1 LGLVGKSIGVCMCSQ
16 ITAAATV
23 CVLLLIQAVARGDPA
38 AFAAPATQP
47 AAPAA
52 RPAVEPNGTDLTQLP
67 LEDLMNVDVTSVSKK
82 KQSIGDAP
90 AAVSVISADD
100 ISRSGYSTI
109 PDLLRL
115 APGVDV
121 GQINSFTWGIGVR
134 GLNDEFANKLL
145 VLQDGRSLYTP
156 LFGGVYWDT
165 VDYVLEDL
173 DRIEVI
179 RGPGATLWGAD
190 AVDGVINITSKDSRD
205 TQGWLLSLRGSNED
219 SDFSVRYGGRLSD
232 DTTYRV
238 YLKAKYTNEF
248 DDARGDSAGDDWY
261 GLRGGFR
268 IDKHPSDDDTFTLQG
283 DVGDNRI
290 RQPTVVT
297 LPGAS
302 VQTVT
307 TMGRTDASG
316 NLLGR
321 WEHRSGDD
329 SDFSLQVYYDYLKV
343 DPQVYDYQQ
352 NTFDIDFHHRFK
364 IGQGNEV
371 SWGLG
376 YRLIGSDISA
386 TPGLTGFPPTRNDNL
401 FSAFVQDT
409 LTLQPE
415 KWFLT
420 IGSKFEHNDYTGFE
434 VEPSARL
441 LWKPDK
447 QNSVWAAVSRA
458 VSTPSRVEENARVV
472 YQTGGTGIDLASNP
486 NQKSEELVA
495 FELGY
500 RTQPVKDVSIDI
512 AAFYNKYDRLRS
524 EHAGAP
530 ISISPLI
537 IPVTWENDVAGDT
550 FGGEVSATV
559 RLSETWRL
567 QGSYSLLDAR
577 FGSPDP
583 GDLSTASG
591 YAGSAPRNQAQIH
604 SYLDLT
610 RDLQLNVG
618 LSYVGRVPEFGVP
631 AYVSTDLSL
640 VWRPKDSLEFRAGVT
655 NLFDNHHPEFGTSG
669 GQEVAA
675 ETPRSVYVQVIYR
688 F

>member
-1 LGLVGKSIGVCMCSQ
+1 MKRQSMTGVGAC
-16 ITAAATV
+16 AF
-23 CVLLLIQAVARGDPA
+23 LLLRAVACGQAVAGGA
-38 AFAAPATQP
+38 LTTQP
-47 AAPAA
+47 APVA
-52 RPAVEPNGTDLTQLP
+52 EPQAMPGGDDLTALP
-67 LEDLMNVDVTSVSKK
+67 LEDLMNIEVTSVSKK
-82 KQSIGDAP
+82 KQSISDAP
-90 AAVSVISADD
+90 AAVSLISADD
-100 ISRSGYSTI
+100 ISRSAYSTI

-134 GLNDEFANKLL
+134 GLNDEFTNKLL

-173 DRIEVI
+173 DHIEVI
-179 RGPGATLWGAD
+179 RGPGATLWGSN
-190 AVDGVINITSKDSRD
+190 AVNGVINITSKDSRD
-205 TQGWLLSLRGSNED
+205 TQDWLLSLRGGNQD
-219 SDFSVRYGGRLSD
+219 SDFSARYGGRLSD

-238 YLKAKYTNEF
+238 YLKAKYTNDS
-248 DDARGDSAGDDWY
+248 DDTRGASAGDDWY

-290 RQPTVVT
+290 RQPTMVT

-302 VQTVT
+302 VQTVAT
-307 TMGRTDASG
+307 FGRTDATG

-321 WEHRSGDD
+321 WEHRSNDG
-329 SDFSLQVYYDYLKV
+329 SDFSLQVYYDYFKV
-343 DPQVYDYQQ
+343 DPVVCDYQQ

-364 IGQGNEV
+364 IGQDNEV
-371 SWGLG
+371 AWGIG
-376 YRLIGSDISA
+376 YRLIDSNISA
-386 TPGLTGFPPTRNDNL
+386 TPELIGFPPTRNDNL

-420 IGSKFEHNDYTGFE
+420 VGSKFEHNDYTGFE

-472 YQTGGTGIDLASNP
+472 DRTGSTEAELLSNP
-486 NQKSEELVA
+486 NQDSEELLA

-512 AAFYNKYDRLRS
+512 AAFYNNYNRLRS
-524 EHAGAP
+524 EHPGAP
-530 ISISPLI
+530 ISITPLI
-537 IPVTWENDVAGDT
+537 IPAAWDNSVSGDT
-550 FGGEVSATV
+550 YGGEVSATV
-559 RLSETWRL
+559 RMADTWRL
-567 QGSYSLLDAR
+567 QGSYSLLEAR
-577 FGSPDP
+577 FGAPDP
-583 GDLSTASG
+583 GDLATAKEI
-591 YAGSAPRNQAQIH
+591 AGSAPRNQAQIH

-610 RDLQLNVG
+610 RDLQVNVG
-618 LSYVGRVPEFGVP
+618 VLYVGRDREYNVP

-669 GQEVAA
+669 GQEVAT
-675 ETPRSVYVQVIYR
+675 ETPRTVYAQASYR